1 MGKQTY
7 SYIIKESKEK
17 EDLLNFYLNKIE
29 NWVFEDP
36 QELQKKAL
44 GLLEEI
50 EKEVR
55 FVGPNWN
62 TRWEGFL
69 RKIKEVLNEKFAQIA
84 GDSSPDAVKKVS
96 EVLNELGLNNLSEIL
111 ELKTEISKLRKRKI
125 IDREKERRYERIKKT
140 FEKMGWILEVKPRE
154 RSVTVFKRKDK
165 YRQAIFKR
173 IEKMKKIGGKG
184 GKNEF

>member
-1 MGKQTY
+1 MAKQTY

-50 EKEVR
+50 EREVR
-55 FVGPNWN
+55 FVGPSWN
-62 TRWEGFL
+62 IRWEGFL
-69 RKIKEVLNEKFAQIA
+69 FKIKEALNEKFAQIA

-111 ELKTEISKLRKRKI
+111 ELKTEISKLRNRY
-125 IDREKERRYERIKKT
+125 REKERRYERIKKT

-154 RSVTVFKRKDK
+154 RSVNVFRRKDK
-165 YRQAIFKR
+165 YRREIFKR
-173 IEKMKKIGGKG
+173 IEKMRKIGGKG